1 MSRKTHNISRWVA
14 RVLLVSVMACGLGG
28 CASWSKAPPSCD
40 GSARRP
46 LNRSLWDWEN
56 GTPLAAPEQAAPPIG
71 SDPLIRKGDAGSS
84 GSAGRSAASR
94 SHIDVAVSYHPCG
107 KEA

>member
-1 MSRKTHNISRWVA
+1 MNRKRNISRV
-14 RVLLVSVMACGLGG
+14 VLSLLTLSVTACELGG

-46 LNRSLWDWEN
+46 LNRSLWDWES
-56 GTPLAAPEQAAPPIG
+56 GTPLAAPEQATPPTD

-84 GSAGRSAASR
+84 VPAGRSFASGRRLDIAA
-94 SHIDVAVSYHPCG
+94 SYHPCG

>member
-1 MSRKTHNISRWVA
+1 MNRTQNISR
-14 RVLLVSVMACGLGG
+14 LLVRLLIISVIACELGG

-46 LNRSLWDWEN
+46 LNRSLWDWES
-56 GTPLAAPEQAAPPIG
+56 GTPLATPEQAIPPTG

-84 GSAGRSAASR
+84 VPAGRSSASGSPIDIAASYR
-94 SHIDVAVSYHPCG
+94 PCS

>member
-1 MSRKTHNISRWVA
+1 MNRTQNISRLLV
-14 RVLLVSVMACGLGG
+14 RLLLVSVIACELGG

-40 GSARRP
+40 GAARRP
-46 LNRSLWDWEN
+46 LNRSLWDWES
-56 GTPLAAPEQAAPPIG
+56 GTPLAAPEQAPPPTG

-84 GSAGRSAASR
+84 VPAGQSSASA
-94 SHIDVAVSYHPCG
+94 SHIDIVASYHPCG